1 MTDREIPHTGTGMQN
16 RPILL
21 TERQKTNIGWQK
33 WAFSPTGQPK
43 TKFCWQNYAFSPT
56 GRKRFENEYIMNKE
70 ILKKI
75 GVFAGIFLLF
85 VVLAYSFTPQVLDG
99 KIVNQSDIA
108 SWKGMANEAMTHN
121 EAHPDDPTA
130 WTNSM
135 FGGMPT
141 TATIDSFEGDWTDAI
156 YDLLLTGR
164 RPASY
169 LLIALIGG
177 FLLMLS
183 LGTGKAV
190 AVAGAIAIA
199 FCSYNMQIIQ
209 VGHNTKMQAIAYFP
223 WVLAG
228 VIFTYKAALAGIGGD
243 SDKDGKGWKSWLP
256 KTVLGATLFAF
267 ALSMQIKANHLQ
279 ITYYLAIVILA
290 YAGGVLA
297 DICSKYQKKPTNA
310 FVIAGIYILGLLGLF
325 LVLVVVDLFF
335 IVYLCVKRKEEA
347 KRFITASALLLFI
360 GIIGIATNAN
370 KLIPTYEYT
379 PYTMRGGSEL
389 KADSN
394 SHNDRGLDLDYAT
407 AWSYG
412 INEMPNLMIPNFNG
426 GSSSGELP
434 MDSETALLL
443 KRAGQP
449 NLRQTMKHMPLYWGP
464 QPFTAGPMYMGAITI
479 FLFVLGLILCKGR
492 EKWWLVAATVIAIL
506 LAWGNH
512 FMWFTRLWFDYAPMY
527 NKFRTVSMALTVLQV
542 TMPMLGFYALDKIL
556 KESYDKKT
564 FMKAGYISY
573 ALTAGF
579 CLLCVLIPGI
589 AGSFTGAADAGQH
602 EMIVEALA
610 ADRQELMVKDALRS
624 LMLISIVFLLLIWAF
639 RTPKVDAVGPKGSFV
654 RAGRTGIVAI
664 AVVFLVW
671 IDLASVGKRY
681 LNKSHFI
688 TPKDFTA
695 HYEPRPVD
703 EIIHQDTNLD
713 YRVLDL
719 SVNTF
724 NDAIQSYHHKC
735 IGGYS
740 PVKLQRYQDL
750 IERYISG
757 EIREVFE
764 VVGSA
769 ATVQEVSERLPELK
783 VVSMLNGKYIILGAE
798 YSPVVNPHAYGN
810 CWFVDSAVPA
820 ATPDDEIGLLASTDL
835 RRTAVVGEDFRW
847 ALEKTGTQ
855 KPASENPAESSGPE
869 IGDSFDSIMLTSY
882 APNELRYSYRT
893 GTERTAVFSEIYY
906 PKGWKAWIEP
916 DGAYGEVR
924 NGHYHPTAQAQQI
937 DLFRAD
943 WMLRGAIIPEGEGQL
958 IMRFEPDS
966 YQLGEN
972 ISRASSILLILLLLG
987 SAAGM
992 VAVSRKE

>member
-1 MTDREIPHTGTGMQN
+1 
-16 RPILL
+16 
-21 TERQKTNIGWQK
+21 
-33 WAFSPTGQPK
+33 
-43 TKFCWQNYAFSPT
+43 
-56 GRKRFENEYIMNKE
+56 MNKE
-70 ILKKI
+70 LLKKI
-75 GVFAGIFLLF
+75 GIYAGILLLF
-85 VVLAYSFTPQVLDG
+85 IGLAYSYTPQVLEG

-121 EAHPDDPTA
+121 EAHPEDPTA

-156 YDLLLTGR
+156 YDFLLTGR

-183 LGTGKAV
+183 LGTSKLI

-228 VIFTYKAALAGIGGD
+228 VIFTYKAAMRSFAD
-243 SDKDGKGWKSWLP
+243 AQDDRKDAPDDRKGAQEGWKGWLP
-256 KTVLGATLFAF
+256 KTILGATLFAF

-279 ITYYLAIVILA
+279 ITYYLAIVIFA
-290 YAGGVLA
+290 YA
-297 DICSKYQKKPTNA
+297 IE
-310 FVIAGIYILGLLGLF
+310 LL
-325 LVLVVVDLFF
+325 
-335 IVYLCVKRKEEA
+335 IYLCIKRKDLI
-347 KRFITASALLLFI
+347 KRFFAASFLLLFI
-360 GIIGIATNAN
+360 GIVGIATNAN

-389 KADSN
+389 SSDSD
-394 SHNDRGLDLDYAT
+394 SHNSKGLDLDYAT

-412 INEMPNLMIPNFNG
+412 ISEMPNLLIPNFNG
-426 GSSSGELP
+426 GASSGELS
-434 MDSETALLL
+434 MDSETAQLL

-449 NLRQTMKHMPLYWGP
+449 NLKQTMKHMPLYWGP

-492 EKWWLVAATVIAIL
+492 EKWWLVAATVIAVF

-512 FMWFTRLWFDYAPMY
+512 FMWFTKLWFNYAPMY
-527 NKFRTVSMALTVLQV
+527 SKFRTVSMALIVLQV
-542 TMPMLGFYALDKIL
+542 TLPMLGFYVLDRVL
-556 KESYDKKT
+556 KEKYPKPEM
-564 FMKAGYISY
+564 MKAMYISFGI
-573 ALTAGF
+573 TAGF
-579 CLLCVLIPGI
+579 CALCAIVPGI
-589 AGSFTGAADAGQH
+589 AGTFVGAGDAGMN
-602 EMIVEALA
+602 EMIIEALA
-610 ADRQELMVKDALRS
+610 ADRQALMVKDAIRS
-624 LMLISIVFLLLIWAF
+624 LILIACVFLLIVWAYKA
-639 RTPKVDAVGPKGSFV
+639 PKTDAVGKDGSFV
-654 RAGRTGIVAI
+654 LKGRTVIVAV
-664 AVVFLVW
+664 AVIFLVW
-671 IDLASVGKRY
+671 IDLFSVGKRY
-681 LNKSHFI
+681 LNKSHFV
-688 TPKDFTA
+688 TPKNFTA

-703 EIIHQDTNLD
+703 DIIHEDTDPN
-713 YRVLDL
+713 YRVLDI

-750 IERYISG
+750 IDRYITA
-757 EIREVFE
+757 EIRQVYGAVENAVT
-764 VVGSA
+764 VQDVSA
-769 ATVQEVSERLPELK
+769 ALPELK

-798 YSPVVNPHAYGN
+798 YSPVVNPYAYGN
-810 CWFVDSAVPA
+810 AWFVSDFVSA
-820 ATPDDEIGLLASTDL
+820 ATPDEEIELIEYVDL
-835 RRTAVVGEDFRW
+835 RNTAIIGKDFQD
-847 ALEKTGTQ
+847 AVKGLKT
-855 KPASENPAESSGPE
+855 EEST
-869 IGDSFDSIMLTSY
+869 FDMARISLTHY
-882 APNELRYSYRT
+882 APNELRYSFRT
-893 GTERTAVFSEIYY
+893 GSDRAAIFSEIYY

-916 DGAYGEVR
+916 VGSYGEVR
-924 NGHYHPTAQAQQI
+924 GGHYQPTAEGRPVE
-937 DLFRAD
+937 LFRAD
-943 WMLRGAIIPEGEGQL
+943 WMLRGAIIPSGEGQL

-972 ISRASSILLILLLLG
+972 ISRASSIALILLLLG

-992 VAVSRKE
+992 ILTGRRKQL

>member
-1 MTDREIPHTGTGMQN
+1 
-16 RPILL
+16 
-21 TERQKTNIGWQK
+21 
-33 WAFSPTGQPK
+33 
-43 TKFCWQNYAFSPT
+43 
-56 GRKRFENEYIMNKE
+56 MNKE
-70 ILKKI
+70 VLKKI
-75 GVFAGIFLLF
+75 GIYAGIFLLF
-85 VVLAYSFTPQVLDG
+85 VVLAYGYTPQVLDG

-121 EAHPDDPTA
+121 ADHPDDPTA

-141 TATIDSFEGDWTDAI
+141 TATIDSFEGDWTDHI
-156 YDLLLTGR
+156 YDFLLTGK

-183 LGTGKAV
+183 MGTSKV
-190 AVAGAIAIA
+190 MAVAGAIAIA

-228 VIFTYKAALAGIGGD
+228 VIFTYRAALKSFAET
-243 SDKDGKGWKSWLP
+243 KGMKNWLP
-256 KTVLGATLFAF
+256 QTVLGATLFAF

-279 ITYYLAIVILA
+279 ITYYLAIVIFA
-290 YAGGVLA
+290 YAIGML
-297 DICSKYQKKPTNA
+297 I
-310 FVIAGIYILGLLGLF
+310 
-325 LVLVVVDLFF
+325 
-335 IVYLCVKRKEEA
+335 YLCIKRKDLL
-347 KRFITASALLLFI
+347 KRFFAASALLLVI
-360 GIIGIATNAN
+360 GCIGIATNAN

-389 KADSN
+389 SSDSDT
-394 SHNDRGLDLDYAT
+394 HNDKGLDLEYAT

-412 INEMPNLMIPNFNG
+412 INEMPNLLIPNFNG
-426 GSSSGELP
+426 GTSSGELP
-434 MDSETALLL
+434 LDSETGELL

-449 NLRQTMKHMPLYWGP
+449 NLKQTMKHLPLYWGP

-479 FLFVLGLILCKGR
+479 FLFILGLVLCKGR
-492 EKWWLVAATVIAIL
+492 EKWWLVAAVIISVF

-512 FMWFTRLWFDYAPMY
+512 FMWFTRLWFEYAPMY
-527 NKFRTVSMALTVLQV
+527 NKFRTVSMALTALQV
-542 TMPMLGFYALDKIL
+542 LLPMLGFYALDKVL
-556 KESYDKKT
+556 KERFEKKE
-564 FMKAGYISY
+564 FMKAGYIAY
-573 ALTAGF
+573 GITAGF
-579 CLLCVLIPGI
+579 CLLCILVPGI
-589 AGSFTGAADAGQH
+589 AGTFTGSSDAGMN
-602 EMIVEALA
+602 EMIVEALS
-610 ADRQELMVKDALRS
+610 ADRQALMVKDAVRS
-624 LMLISIVFLLLIWAF
+624 LLLVSCIFIMLIWAF
-639 RTPKVDAVGPKGSFV
+639 RTPKQDAVGKNGSFV
-654 RAGRTGIVAI
+654 LKGRMSIVAV

-671 IDLASVGKRY
+671 IDLVSVGKRY

-750 IERYISG
+750 IDRYITD
-757 EIREVFE
+757 EIRDIYGAVS
-764 VVGSA
+764 GA
-769 ATVQEVSERLPELK
+769 ATVQEVEEALPETK
-783 VVSMLNGKYIILGAE
+783 VVSMLNGKYIILDGNI
-798 YSPVVNPHAYGN
+798 SPVVNKYAYGN
-810 CWFVDSAVPA
+810 CWFVNSFAPA
-820 ATPDDEIGLLASTDL
+820 ATPDDEIALLASTDL
-835 RRTAVVGEDFRW
+835 HTTAV
-847 ALEKTGTQ
+847 
-855 KPASENPAESSGPE
+855 
-869 IGDSFDSIMLTSY
+869 IGDDFAWAQEAIADNAAETAIASSEEAASSPSIGLTYY
-882 APNELRYSYRT
+882 APNELRYSFST
-893 GTERTAVFSEIYY
+893 DAERAAIFSEIYY

-916 DGAYGEVR
+916 AGVYGEVR
-924 NGHYHPTAQAQQI
+924 NGHYQPSAEGHPVE
-937 DLFRAD
+937 LFRAD
-943 WMLRGAIIPEGEGQL
+943 WMLRGAIIPEGEGQI

-972 ISRASSILLILLLLG
+972 ISRASSIVLILLLIG

-992 VAVSRKE
+992 IIFRRKSGDA

>member
-1 MTDREIPHTGTGMQN
+1 
-16 RPILL
+16 
-21 TERQKTNIGWQK
+21 
-33 WAFSPTGQPK
+33 
-43 TKFCWQNYAFSPT
+43 
-56 GRKRFENEYIMNKE
+56 MNKE

-75 GVFAGIFLLF
+75 GVYTGIFLLF
-85 VVLAYSFTPQVLDG
+85 VIIAYSFTPQVLDG

-141 TATIDSFEGDWTDAI
+141 TATIDSFEGDWTDSI
-156 YDLLLTGR
+156 YDFLLTGR

-228 VIFTYKAALAGIGGD
+228 VIFTYRAALAHISD
-243 SDKDGKGWKSWLP
+243 SVGKNWKSWLP
-256 KTVLGATLFAF
+256 KTILGATLFAF
-267 ALSMQIKANHLQ
+267 ALSFQIKANHLQ
-279 ITYYLAIVILA
+279 ITYYLAIVIFA
-290 YAGGVLA
+290 YA
-297 DICSKYQKKPTNA
+297 I
-310 FVIAGIYILGLLGLF
+310 GLL
-325 LVLVVVDLFF
+325 
-335 IVYLCVKRKEEA
+335 IYLCMKRKDQLKCFFA
-347 KRFITASALLLFI
+347 ASALLLFI
-360 GIIGIATNAN
+360 GLIGIATNSN

-389 KADSN
+389 SSDSRN
-394 SHNDRGLDLDYAT
+394 HNTKGLDLDYAT

-412 INEMPNLMIPNFNG
+412 INEMPNLLIPNFNG

-434 MDSETALLL
+434 MDSETAQLL
-443 KRAGQP
+443 KMAGQP

-479 FLFVLGLILCKGR
+479 FLFVLGLILCRGR
-492 EKWWLVAATVIAIL
+492 EKWWLVAASVTAIF

-542 TMPMLGFYALDKIL
+542 TLPMLGFYALDRIL
-556 KESYDKKT
+556 KEKYERKE

-573 ALTAGF
+573 AVTAGF
-579 CLLCVLIPGI
+579 CLLCVLVPGI
-589 AGSFTGAADAGQH
+589 AGSFTGTADAGQH

-610 ADRQELMVKDALRS
+610 ADRQTLMIKDALRS
-624 LMLISIVFLLLIWAF
+624 LILISVVFLLLIWAF
-639 RTPKVDAVGPKGSFV
+639 RTPKMDSVGPKGSFV
-654 RAGRTGIVAI
+654 RAGRMGIVAV

-681 LNKSHFI
+681 LNKSHFV

-703 EIIHQDTNLD
+703 EMIHEDTDLD

-750 IERYISG
+750 IDRYIAR
-757 EIREVFE
+757 EIKDIYK

-769 ATVQEVSERLPELK
+769 ATVQDVEKTLPELK
-783 VVSMLNGKYIILGAE
+783 VISMLNGKYIILGAE
-798 YSPVVNPHAYGN
+798 YSPVMNTHAYGN
-810 CWFVDSAVPA
+810 CWFVSSAVPA
-820 ATPDDEIGLLASTDL
+820 ATPDDEIALLDSTDL
-835 RRTAVVGEDFRW
+835 HTTAVVGEDFRW
-847 ALEKTGTQ
+847 ALDAIDAMDSAGD
-855 KPASENPAESSGPE
+855 ASIE
-869 IGDSFDSIMLTSY
+869 LTRY
-882 APNELRYSYRT
+882 APNELRYSYLT
-893 GTERTAVFSEIYY
+893 DTERAVIFSEIYY

-916 DGAYGEVR
+916 AGAYGEVR
-924 NGHYHPTAQAQQI
+924 HGHYHPTSEAREI

-943 WMLRGAIIPEGEGQL
+943 WMLRGAILPAGEGQL

-966 YQLGEN
+966 YQLGAD

-987 SAAGM
+987 SVAGTTW
-992 VAVSRKE
+992 VYRKN